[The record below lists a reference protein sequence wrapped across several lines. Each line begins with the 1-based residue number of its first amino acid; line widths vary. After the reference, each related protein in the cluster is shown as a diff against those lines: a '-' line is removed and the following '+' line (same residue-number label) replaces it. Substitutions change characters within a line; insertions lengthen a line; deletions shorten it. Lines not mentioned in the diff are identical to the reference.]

1 MRLMDRRTKAA
12 FGAAQRAQVEMV
24 LYLQAMSRDA
34 KQPDRAR
41 LAKLMRECE
50 RTFKKWMAAC
60 AELTRQ

>member
-1 MRLMDRRTKAA
+1 
-12 FGAAQRAQVEMV
+12 MV